1 MLPRYLINS
10 KSQSVHYLGSWHVFV
25 MDFKFNIV
33 TYSKEI
39 FDGMA
44 ELGFW
49 VYILLFI
56 LAFFAGSR
64 IEKTCNSLGK
74 C

>member
-10 KSQSVHYLGSWHVFV
+10 KSQSVHYLSSWHVFV

-33 TYSKEI
+33 TDSKEI

-56 LAFFAGSR
+56 LAFFADSR
-64 IEKTCNSLGK
+64 IEKPAIL
-74 C
+74 